1 MALARMTAKD
11 GSRGKRIWRQ
21 SLLLDLAAYFAARPG
36 QIVASRTLLEE
47 VWGEVWDRRPVKVAV
62 AILRLRRA
70 RGLPADSECLVGRQ
84 GHGYGLFPEAALI
97 RGRQT
102 RL

>member
-1 MALARMTAKD
+1 MRSGASRSIEWPSRMTAKD

-70 RGLPADSECLVGRQ
+70 RGPRIRSASSAGRATVT
-84 GHGYGLFPEAALI
+84 GCSRRPH
-97 RGRQT
+97 
-102 RL
+102 